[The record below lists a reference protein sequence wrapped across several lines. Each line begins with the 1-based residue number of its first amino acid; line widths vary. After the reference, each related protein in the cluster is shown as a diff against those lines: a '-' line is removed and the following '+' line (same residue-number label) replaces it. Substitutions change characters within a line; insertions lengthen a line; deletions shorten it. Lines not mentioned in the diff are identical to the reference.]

1 MATMP
6 GATNRRVPGGRM
18 RAHINAAMD
27 LVGQAIEAVDFA
39 ASAEVMS
46 ERRHDAL
53 VKAKSLYGRALEHC
67 RESTSETA
75 PICAAAC
82 VAAIDRLD
90 LAIARPGRTVDL
102 SVALKP
108 DLGQASAKA
117 RREAAVEEAHIEAA
131 KCEAIVR
138 FNRRRHGGDIALL
151 ELAVARLKPGGS
163 ARAMALTMLDGMLSG
178 RRRGYD
184 EKIWAMFMS
193 AARRERVSI

>member
-18 RAHINAAMD
+18 RAHINAA
-27 LVGQAIEAVDFA
+27 LNFIGHAIEHVELADQAFGADRYGHLVD
-39 ASAEVMS
+39 
-46 ERRHDAL
+46 
-53 VKAKSLYGRALEHC
+53 AKRLFGLALEHC

-90 LAIARPGRTVDL
+90 LAIAQPGHKVDL
-102 SVALKP
+102 SAALRP

-117 RREAAVEEAHIEAA
+117 RRQAAVEEAHVEAA
-131 KCEAIVR
+131 KCEAVVR
-138 FNRRRHGGDIALL
+138 FNRRRHGADIATL
-151 ELAVARLKPGGS
+151 ERAIAQLKLGGS
-163 ARAMALTMLDGMLSG
+163 ARTMALTMLDGMLTG

-184 EKIWAMFMS
+184 EKIWALFMS
-193 AARRERVSI
+193 AARREGVSI